1 MLNSVLNAFV
11 RNDGDPSLAMC
22 ATLFSSLFNIVFDY
36 ILMFPCGLGMTGA
49 ALATG
54 FSPVVGVAICS
65 LHFLKKKNTLR
76 FVWQKPSLS
85 LGWMACQLGVSAF
98 IGEMS
103 SGVTTAVFN
112 WLILGI
118 AGNIGVAAYGVV
130 ANIALVAIAIF
141 NGIAQGAQPLI
152 SDFYGCGDSKVA
164 KKVLRMSIWTSVGVA
179 TILMCLIGLFAEQVV
194 DVFNSEHS
202 VQLATY
208 AEVGIRLYFI
218 GFFFAGINIVG
229 TGFLS
234 ATNQAVKAFF
244 CSVLRGLVA
253 IVVCA
258 VIMAHFLGMM
268 GVWLSFAV
276 AELIALVATTYSF
289 LSVKRRAV

>member
-1 MLNSVLNAFV
+1 MFPGQIVALLGGDAAIVAVGTSYTRVFMMFAPFFMLNSVLNAFV

-65 LHFLKKKNTLR
+65 LHFLKKKNTIR

-118 AGNIGVAAYGVV
+118 SGNVGVAAYGVV
-130 ANIALVAIAIF
+130 ANIALVAISVF

-152 SDFYGCGDSKVA
+152 SECYGRDDVIVA
-164 KKVLRMSIWTSVGVA
+164 KKVLRMSIWTSVGAA
-179 TILMCLIGLFAEQVV
+179 TIMMFL
-194 DVFNSEHS
+194 
-202 VQLATY
+202 
-208 AEVGIRLYFI
+208 I
-218 GFFFAGINIVG
+218 GFFAYFEYGIP
-229 TGFLS
+229 FLC
-234 ATNQAVKAFF
+234 VPL
-244 CSVLRGLVA
+244 CL
-253 IVVCA
+253 
-258 VIMAHFLGMM
+258 M
-268 GVWLSFAV
+268 
-276 AELIALVATTYSF
+276 
-289 LSVKRRAV
+289 KRQLLNSL